1 MTTTEGEARF
11 AISAVVRA
19 VCPNAANGRT
29 SKMQSRFF
37 MAISRI
43 FRRSL
48 RKEHWDLIVRNLIVA
63 LLHDEKWAMKR
74 PAVAEGPEVKRR
86 VFELTERRC
95 VLMWASG
102 EPSTSAPGA
111 LATRRILTWASDF
124 RSVAQ
129 NLAQLAPNTPENDVQ
144 TASATQRNEKVPIRC
159 GIKRQMLCRLEL
171 WPRGDAGPGSGSGQQ
186 GRCRRAGGAAPD
198 GVQR

>member
-1 MTTTEGEARF
+1 
-11 AISAVVRA
+11 
-19 VCPNAANGRT
+19 
-29 SKMQSRFF
+29 

-95 VLMWASG
+95 VLMRGIWRAFHFG
-102 EPSTSAPGA
+102 TG
-111 LATRRILTWASDF
+111 
-124 RSVAQ
+124 RS
-129 NLAQLAPNTPENDVQ
+129 
-144 TASATQRNEKVPIRC
+144 SH
-159 GIKRQMLCRLEL
+159 
-171 WPRGDAGPGSGSGQQ
+171 S
-186 GRCRRAGGAAPD
+186 
-198 GVQR
+198 